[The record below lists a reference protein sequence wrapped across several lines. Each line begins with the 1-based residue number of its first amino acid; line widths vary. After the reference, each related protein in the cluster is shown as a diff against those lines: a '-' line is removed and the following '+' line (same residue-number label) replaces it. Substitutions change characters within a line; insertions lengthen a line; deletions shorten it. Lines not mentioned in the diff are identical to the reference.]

1 MQLEEIEEKDIRCEC
16 GKLLAKVRSDGKIMV
31 WCKQCKKE
39 VELEVEPHEPKHL
52 HRKNLQRNKR

>member
-1 MQLEEIEEKDIRCEC
+1 MQLEEKEEKDIRCAC

-39 VELEVEPHEPKHL
+39 VELEVEKLPEPPESEA
-52 HRKNLQRNKR
+52 

>member
-1 MQLEEIEEKDIRCEC
+1 MEEKEEKDIRCEC

-39 VELEVEPHEPKHL
+39 VEMVAKSITEPPEIE
-52 HRKNLQRNKR
+52 

>member
-1 MQLEEIEEKDIRCEC
+1 MEEKEENDIRCAC

-39 VELEVEPHEPKHL
+39 VELVAKSITEPSETE
-52 HRKNLQRNKR
+52 